1 MVGAGG
7 VGMNQKPQTVWEE
20 LWEDAIA
27 VIMEIKG
34 NPKAIATGVI
44 VFVFAFI
51 ALVIGFAWVGE

>member
-1 MVGAGG
+1 
-7 VGMNQKPQTVWEE
+7 MNQKPQTVWEE